1 MAITPPIL
9 TLPVE
14 LLQQVFSDYDNAGS
28 AEESSTS
35 HSLLSLRLVCKEFNV
50 ATFDQVATKYF
61 RIWECCLML
70 PSHVDKLIKFLDT
83 EAISQELR
91 TVRLRM
97 APYKEMSD
105 YDTKCPPAKPDGAR
119 LGCLLSRIKENCM
132 LDLELGQHSKH
143 PNIIE
148 WNLETLKA
156 VERAGCQIQRLC
168 LAEHAIPA
176 TGFPIHL
183 KALTQLR
190 ELHCDF
196 TLSGMTRAGID
207 SFYSLQKITACASQ
221 LEYLRLS
228 MGDYKRG
235 KRASNGDDLATTILL
250 SCSANTL
257 SKLTLWDLH
266 AEPETLVQGLHK
278 FQGTLHDITLYGVVL
293 LSAQESWSKV
303 LRVAQN
309 MPKLK
314 SLYLGFC
321 MQAANGD
328 QWRVL
333 WKNCPNNM
341 RGSDFQ
347 FDRPEAGTVR
357 EKIDFALKRGLR
369 FSEAF

>member
-14 LLQQVFSDYDNAGS
+14 LLQQVFSDYDNAYS
-28 AEESSTS
+28 AAESSAS
-35 HSLLSLRLVCKEFNV
+35 HSLLSLRLVCKEFNA

-70 PSHVDKLIKFLDT
+70 PSHVEKLIKFLDT
-83 EAISQELR
+83 EAIAQELG

-119 LGCLLSRIKENCM
+119 LDCFLSRIKENCM

-143 PNIIE
+143 LGFGQLCKHPNIIE

-156 VERAGCQIQRLC
+156 VERVGCQIQRLC

-176 TGFPIHL
+176 TGLPIRSGSKL
-183 KALTQLR
+183 VEALTQLR

-196 TLSGMTRAGID
+196 TLSGMTRSEID
-207 SFYSLQKITACASQ
+207 SFYSLQKITACAFQ
-221 LEYLRLS
+221 LHYLRLS

-235 KRASNGDDLATTILL
+235 KRASNGDDLATSILL
-250 SCSANTL
+250 SCSANNL
-257 SKLTLWDLH
+257 SKMTLWDLH
-266 AEPETLVQGLHK
+266 AEPKTLIQGLHK
-278 FQGTLHDITLYGVVL
+278 FQGTLQDITLYGVVL

-333 WKNCPNNM
+333 WKDCPNNM
-341 RGSDFQ
+341 RGLD
-347 FDRPEAGTVR
+347 V
-357 EKIDFALKRGLR
+357 
-369 FSEAF
+369 